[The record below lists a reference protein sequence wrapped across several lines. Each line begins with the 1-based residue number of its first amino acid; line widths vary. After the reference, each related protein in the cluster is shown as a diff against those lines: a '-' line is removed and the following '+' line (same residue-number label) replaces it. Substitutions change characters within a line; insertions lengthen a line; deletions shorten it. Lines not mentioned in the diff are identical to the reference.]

1 MTVDLRSEST
11 ATPDTATLLERAV
24 TPAYLAGWRTVRK
37 LPEPLAERM
46 FRRIADTLWARRGR
60 GVVQLE
66 RNLARVLDLPV
77 DDPVVRARSREAMR
91 SYLRYWGESFRLP
104 AWDAE
109 QVLSRVRPEGEEHL
123 DAEHAVGIG
132 VVLALP
138 HCANW
143 DLAGAWLTA
152 RGMPFTTAAVRLRPA
167 ALYDAFVSY
176 RTRLGMEVLALEPG
190 NGISV
195 FGTLSGRLREGK
207 VVCLVADR
215 DITSSGIEVDF
226 FGAPAR
232 MPAGPAALSVG
243 TGAALLP
250 VTLWYEDRAMR
261 LRIHPRISQPTVGSR
276 TERIAAM
283 TQQLAGVFQES
294 IAAHPVDW
302 HMLQRIW
309 VEDLRLRHRSAS
321 R

>member
-1 MTVDLRSEST
+1 MTVDLRSAST
-11 ATPDTATLLERAV
+11 ATAETATLLERAV

-37 LPEPLAERM
+37 LPEPLADRM

-77 DDPVVRARSREAMR
+77 DDPVVRERSREGMR
-91 SYLRYWGESFRLP
+91 SYLRYWAESFRLP
-104 AWDAE
+104 AWDTE
-109 QVLSRVRPEGEEHL
+109 QVLRRVRPEGEEHL

-143 DLAGAWLTA
+143 DLAGSWLTA
-152 RGMPFTTAAVRLRPA
+152 RGMPFTTAAERLRPA

-176 RTRLGMEVLALEPG
+176 RTRLGMEVLALDPG

-215 DITSSGIEVDF
+215 DLTSSGLEVDF

-250 VTLWYEDRAMR
+250 VTLWYEDRTMR
-261 LRIHPRISQPTVGSR
+261 LRIHPRIPQPTVGSR
-276 TERIAAM
+276 SERIAAM
-283 TQQLAGVFQES
+283 TQELAGVFQES
-294 IAAHPVDW
+294 ITAHPADW